1 MAISTNFTAQFK
13 DGAPPQK
20 ALAQWQ
26 ADRPSWLPSRY
37 RMIEDSY
44 NSVTWEWSHVGALM
58 KLVTLGGLL
67 GGQTVY
73 RITALFSPDQFG
85 GSLVTVNGTA
95 DPETRRGIQAAS
107 LGFEEGG
114 LV

>member
-1 MAISTNFTAQFK
+1 LAISTNFTAQFK
-13 DGAPPQK
+13 VGAPPDK
-20 ALAQWQ
+20 ALAQWR
-26 ADRPSWLPSRY
+26 ADRPPWLPSRY
-37 RMIEDSY
+37 QIIEDSY
-44 NSVTWEWSHVGALM
+44 NSLTWEWSHVGALM
-58 KLVTLGGLL
+58 KIVTFGGLL

-73 RITALFSPDQFG
+73 RVTALFSADQLG

-95 DPETRRGIQAAS
+95 DPETRHGIQAAA

>member
-1 MAISTNFTAQFK
+1 
-13 DGAPPQK
+13 
-20 ALAQWQ
+20 
-26 ADRPSWLPSRY
+26 
-37 RMIEDSY
+37 
-44 NSVTWEWSHVGALM
+44 
-58 KLVTLGGLL
+58 LL

-73 RITALFSPDQFG
+73 RITALFSPDQSG

-95 DPETRRGIQAAS
+95 DHETRHAIDAAA